1 MMQSLH
7 NGVHDKFCI
16 DILDF
21 GILMG
26 ASDTI
31 VVLDAMEDTEVLLI
45 GPALE
50 NPETIVFLSGLITWV
65 LHTRAKKMRTP
76 CSRLMTSKARREL
89 KEVWLACSK

>member
-31 VVLDAMEDTEVLLI
+31 VVLDAMDDTEVLLI

>member
-1 MMQSLH
+1 
-7 NGVHDKFCI
+7 
-16 DILDF
+16 
-21 GILMG
+21 MG